1 MIWNK
6 TFIEIIRRTVGAG
19 KNSYLMQS
27 VALITGTSCTAFM
40 VMALDQYGQ
49 RAGTFAPE
57 NWTMPK
63 DFYSAL
69 ERVGTPHAEIVESV

>member
-1 MIWNK
+1 
-6 TFIEIIRRTVGAG
+6 
-19 KNSYLMQS
+19 MQS
-27 VALITGTSCTAFM
+27 MASITGTSCAAFV

-57 NWTMPK
+57 DWSMPK

-69 ERVGTPHAEIVESV
+69 ERVGTPNAEIVESI

>member
-1 MIWNK
+1 M
-6 TFIEIIRRTVGAG
+6 A
-19 KNSYLMQS
+19 S
-27 VALITGTSCTAFM
+27 ITGTSCTAFM